1 MAIPSFYTGCI
12 IIIRHGEN
20 MITTFIHLVS
30 LSILMGIASLFGIHL
45 WIWLPAVNVI
55 TITIQLLAM
64 NFQCGRLME
73 GFLIKHKEQFDDPEE
88 ISMMKTSPGIFI
100 PQVYFFTNFARTDIA
115 ASLGWVRILSFIAI
129 VLGLVFRN
137 YVVGIIGL
145 AVFLTYLFT
154 QIGGMFYS
162 NNPEADMFG
171 SVRRYLSK
179 INKNVKSMTDSEL
192 QIYALKYQTII
203 EKLRNIEK

>member
-1 MAIPSFYTGCI
+1 
-12 IIIRHGEN
+12 
-20 MITTFIHLVS
+20 
-30 LSILMGIASLFGIHL
+30 MGVASLFGIQL
-45 WIWLPAVNVI
+45 WIWLPAICAI
-55 TITIQLLAM
+55 TITIQLLTM
-64 NFQCGRLME
+64 NSQCGRLME
-73 GFLIKHKEQFDDPEE
+73 GFLIKHAEQFDDSEE
-88 ISMMKTSPGIFI
+88 IGMMKTSPGIFI
-100 PQVYFFTNFARTDIA
+100 PQVYFFTNFARTDMA

-145 AVFLTYLFT
+145 AVFLIYVFT

-179 INKNVKSMTDSEL
+179 INKNVKSMTDLEL
-192 QIYALKYQTII
+192 QIYARKYQTII
-203 EKLRNIEK
+203 EKLRSIKQ

>member
-1 MAIPSFYTGCI
+1 
-12 IIIRHGEN
+12 

-30 LSILMGIASLFGIHL
+30 LSILMGFASLFGIHL
-45 WIWLPAVNVI
+45 WIWLPAVCVI

-64 NFQCGRLME
+64 NSQCGRLME

-88 ISMMKTSPGIFI
+88 IGMMKTSPGIFI
-100 PQVYFFTNFARTDIA
+100 PQIYFFTNFARTDMGA
-115 ASLGWVRILSFIAI
+115 AEGWVRILSFIAI
-129 VLGLVFRN
+129 VLGLVFKN

-145 AVFLTYLFT
+145 AIFLVYLFT
-154 QIGGMFYS
+154 QIGRMFY
-162 NNPEADMFG
+162 NNNLELDTFV

-203 EKLRNIEK
+203 EKLRSIEQ

>member
-1 MAIPSFYTGCI
+1 
-12 IIIRHGEN
+12 

-30 LSILMGIASLFGIHL
+30 LSILMGFASLFGIYL
-45 WIWLPAVNVI
+45 WIWLPAVCVI

-64 NFQCGRLME
+64 NAQCGRLME
-73 GFLIKHKEQFDDPEE
+73 GFLDKHKEQFDDPEE
-88 ISMMKTSPGIFI
+88 IGMMKTSPGIFI
-100 PQVYFFTNFARTDIA
+100 PQVYFFTNFARTDMA

-145 AVFLTYLFT
+145 VVFLIYLFT

-179 INKNVKSMTDSEL
+179 INKNVKSMTDLEL

-203 EKLRNIEK
+203 EKLRSIEQ

>member
-1 MAIPSFYTGCI
+1 
-12 IIIRHGEN
+12 

-30 LSILMGIASLFGIHL
+30 LSILMGVASLFGIHL
-45 WIWLPAVNVI
+45 WIWLPAVCTI

-64 NFQCGRLME
+64 NSQCGRLME
-73 GFLIKHKEQFDDPEE
+73 GFLIKYADQFDDPEE
-88 ISMMKTSPGIFI
+88 IGMMKTSPGIFI
-100 PQVYFFTNFARTDIA
+100 PQVYFFTNFARTDMA
-115 ASLGWVRILSFIAI
+115 ASLGWVRILSFITI

-145 AVFLTYLFT
+145 AVFLIYLFT
-154 QIGGMFYS
+154 QIGGMFYN

-179 INKNVKSMTDSEL
+179 INKNVKLLTDSEL

-203 EKLRNIEK
+203 EKLRSIEQ